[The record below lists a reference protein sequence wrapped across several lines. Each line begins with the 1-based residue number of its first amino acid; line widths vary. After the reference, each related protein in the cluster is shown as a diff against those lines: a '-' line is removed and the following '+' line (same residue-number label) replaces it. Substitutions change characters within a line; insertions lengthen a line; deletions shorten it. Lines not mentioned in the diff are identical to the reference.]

1 MSVIKSILVAIRF
14 LTVLP
19 LPDKGN
25 TGPVELGRS
34 MAYFPLV
41 GISIG
46 VILAGIYM
54 VLAKLFSPLLIAV
67 FLVILW
73 AYFSGA
79 LHLEGFVDAVDGFSA
94 SKEKEK
100 ILEIMKDHH
109 CGAKGVIALVFLI
122 ILKIAL
128 FSEIPDSVR
137 IPALILIPAIGRW
150 AMVCAS
156 SLCPYARKTQGFGKA
171 FVENSGMKELAIA
184 SSILI
189 AAGIILLRVK
199 FVVLMIPVLIFT
211 VLFFVYVNK
220 KINGVTGDVLG
231 AMNELAE
238 VVSLGAFLLLRQ
250 LK

>member
-14 LTVLP
+14 LTILP

-25 TGPVELGRS
+25 TGPIELGRS

-54 VLAKLFSPLLIAV
+54 VLAKLFSPVLVAV

-73 AYFSGA
+73 TYFSGA
-79 LHLEGFVDAVDGFSA
+79 LHLEGFVDTVDGFSA
-94 SKEKEK
+94 SKEKGK

-122 ILKIAL
+122 IVKIAL
-128 FSEIPDSVR
+128 FSEIPDSAR
-137 IPALILIPAIGRW
+137 IPALMLTPAIGRW
-150 AMVCAS
+150 VMVCLA
-156 SLCPYARKTQGFGKA
+156 SLCPYARKTEGFGKA
-171 FVENSGMKELAIA
+171 FVENSGIREVIIA
-184 SSILI
+184 GIILM
-189 AAGIILLRVK
+189 AAGIILLRIN
-199 FVVLMIPVLIFT
+199 FLVLMVPVLIFT
-211 VLFFVYVNK
+211 IFSFVYINK

-231 AMNELAE
+231 AMNELSEA
-238 VVSLGAFLLLRQ
+238 VSLGAFLLLRQ

>member
-1 MSVIKSILVAIRF
+1 MSVIKSILVAIRV

-94 SKEKEK
+94 SEEKEK

-137 IPALILIPAIGRW
+137 IPALILTPAIGRW

-171 FVENSGMKELAIA
+171 FVENSGMKEMAIA
-184 SSILI
+184 
-189 AAGIILLRVK
+189 AV
-199 FVVLMIPVLIFT
+199 F
-211 VLFFVYVNK
+211 
-220 KINGVTGDVLG
+220 
-231 AMNELAE
+231 
-238 VVSLGAFLLLRQ
+238 
-250 LK
+250 